1 MKIESIVS
9 IIRGT
14 KNEIKVVDYITDVV
28 YFDSTIE
35 DFFEKDISTVLGNNE
50 VAAIDYKDG
59 KYILEII
66 TEEYG
71 YDY

>member
-14 KNEIKVVDYITDVV
+14 KNKIKVVDYITDVI

-35 DFFEKDISTVLGNNE
+35 DFFDKDIPTVLGNNE

-59 KYILEII
+59 KYVLEIM
-66 TEEYG
+66 TEE
-71 YDY
+71 

>member
-9 IIRGT
+9 LIRGT
-14 KNEIKVVDYITDVV
+14 KNKIKVIDYITDVV
-28 YFDSTIE
+28 YFESTIE
-35 DFFEKDISTVLGNNE
+35 DFFEKDIHIILGNDE

-59 KYILEII
+59 KYVLEII
-66 TEEYG
+66 TEECG

>member
-1 MKIESIVS
+1 MKIESIVTL
-9 IIRGT
+9 IRGT
-14 KNEIKVVDYITDVV
+14 KNQIKVVDYITDVV
-28 YFDSTIE
+28 YFESTIE
-35 DFFEKDISTVLGNNE
+35 DFFKKDIPTILGNNE

-59 KYILEII
+59 KYVLEII

>member
-14 KNEIKVVDYITDVV
+14 KNKIKVVDYTTDVV

-35 DFFEKDISTVLGNNE
+35 EFFEKDIPAVLGNNE

-59 KYILEII
+59 KYVLEII

-71 YDY
+71 YDD

>member
-14 KNEIKVVDYITDVV
+14 KNKIKVVDYSTGII

-35 DFFEKDISTVLGNNE
+35 DFFDKDIPIVLGDSE

-59 KYILEII
+59 KYVIEII
-66 TEEYG
+66 NKG
-71 YDY
+71 IWI